1 MVNHINYLIIYGKP
15 MLKEATKMDYCSDCD
30 IAYEGRICPLCDA
43 LHTIEELEKEV
54 KRLNDLE

>member
-1 MVNHINYLIIYGKP
+1 